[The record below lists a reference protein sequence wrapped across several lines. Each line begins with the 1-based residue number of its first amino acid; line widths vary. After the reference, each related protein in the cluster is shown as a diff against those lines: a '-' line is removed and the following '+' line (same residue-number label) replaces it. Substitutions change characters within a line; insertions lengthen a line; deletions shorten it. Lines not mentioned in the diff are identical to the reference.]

1 MELYKQSAIDT
12 IKLLKSEE
20 ITPLD
25 CLDEMSKRIQN
36 VDNSVNALPTLCFER
51 AYKKAR
57 QLMQKNID
65 ERGCLFGLPVTIKD
79 LMDVSGVRCTSG
91 SPIFK
96 DRIAEKSDI
105 LVENIE
111 QKGGVV
117 YAMSNTP
124 EFGAGANTFN
134 EVFGKTLNPWDLTK
148 SVAGSSGG
156 AAAALATGMAWL
168 AHGSDFGGSLR
179 NPASFCS
186 VVGMRPS
193 PGRVASNPSGILN
206 QTLGVNGPMARNIL
220 DLALF
225 FDAMIGETTKDPV
238 SIPIPNRSFLSHA
251 KERRKP
257 LKVAISQDLG
267 LPPVDQVIREKIL
280 EVGKILERQGI
291 IVEEAAPNL
300 SQAPFVSKTLR
311 AFSFYVNLKSQ
322 YIENKN
328 KLKPEII
335 WNIDQGKSL
344 TVDDLEKAQNGRV
357 NLYREMQNFFD
368 DYDLLLCPSTI
379 VPPFPVEER
388 YLKSCD
394 GVKFFNYIEW
404 LNIVSAVKLTSSPA
418 LSIPCGFTSDG
429 LPIGLQIISKFK
441 DEANLLSGAAYIEEN
456 IGFKNP
462 VPINPLI

>member
-1 MELYKQSAIDT
+1 MELYKQSAVDT

-25 CLDEMSKRIQN
+25 CLDELSKRIQD
-36 VDNSVNALPTLCFER
+36 VDKSINALPTLCFER
-51 AYKKAR
+51 AYKKAK
-57 QLMQKNID
+57 QLMQKKID
-65 ERGCLFGLPVTIKD
+65 DRGLLSGMPVTIKD
-79 LMDVSGVRCTSG
+79 LNDVSGVRCTSG

-96 DRIAEKSDI
+96 DRVAEKSDI

-111 QKGGVV
+111 EKGGIV

-134 EVFGKTLNPWDLTK
+134 EVFGQTLNPWNIRK

-193 PGRVASNPSGILN
+193 PGRVACNPSGILS
-206 QTLGVNGPMARNIL
+206 QTLGVNGPMARNVL

-225 FDAMIGETTKDPV
+225 FDAMIGEKTKDPI
-238 SIPIPNRSFLSHA
+238 SIPIPNRSFLSYA
-251 KERRKP
+251 QERKKP
-257 LKVAISQDLG
+257 VKVAISQDLG
-267 LPPVDQVIREKIL
+267 LPPVDLVIREKIL
-280 EVGKILERQGI
+280 KIGKILEKQGI
-291 IVEEAAPNL
+291 IVEEANPNL
-300 SQAPFVSKTLR
+300 SQAPFVSRTLR

-322 YIENKN
+322 YIKNKD

-335 WNIDQGKSL
+335 WNIDEGKAL
-344 TVDDLEKAQNGRV
+344 TIDDLEKAQNSRV
-357 NLYREMQNFFD
+357 DLFNEMQNFFD
-368 DYDLLLCPSTI
+368 GYDLLLCPSTI
-379 VPPFPVEER
+379 MPPFPVEER
-388 YLKSCD
+388 YPKSCD
-394 GVKFFNYIEW
+394 GVEFSNYIEW
-404 LNIVSAVKLTSSPA
+404 LNIVSAVTLTGSPA
-418 LSIPCGFTSDG
+418 LSLPCGFTSNG

-441 DEANLLSGAAYIEEN
+441 SEANLLSNAAFIEEN

-462 VPINPLI
+462 IPINPLI